1 VIRVKEWEKVM
12 LSSVIYGVSQIY
24 IEQIATEGFS
34 TRLAYGLGFLAVV
47 AILTSIWFYM
57 QWQVVQKK
65 VVQNQRDLTQAQS
78 GQSEFRSKSKGLE
91 KTLEERSKETLELK
105 SKLAKHKRKLH
116 DLQEQQK
123 SSEKKLRDDYTKL
136 ELSLQEKAAF
146 SVQKPS
152 APLKKAAPVIKPKE
166 VTPPDPE
173 KVQVISHLEED
184 NLKLKR
190 QISQL
195 KDDLDKECKAIK
207 TYKYDMRQAARR
219 LEGFRRIDILTKNSL
234 ELADDKLAQLGRDYY
249 DTISELAALKG
260 EVVPPSLV
268 KPQIPEPSAL
278 AEMSEELAPEED
290 KVGAKGLVDFN
301 ASMKEV
307 LQEEEIQAEH
317 AATSASEELPPP
329 TEPELKTE
337 PRAELSE

>member
-1 VIRVKEWEKVM
+1 M

-47 AILTSIWFYM
+47 AIFTSIWFYV
-57 QWQVVQKK
+57 QLQKVQKK
-65 VVQNQRDLTQAQS
+65 AVQNQKDLAQAQS
-78 GQSEFRSKSKGLE
+78 SQSEFRSKSKGLE
-91 KTLEERSKETLELK
+91 KTLEERSKETAELK
-105 SKLAKHKRKLH
+105 SKLAKQKRKLH

-136 ELSLQEKAAF
+136 ESSLQEKAAF

-152 APLKKAAPVIKPKE
+152 APPEKAAPVVKPKE
-166 VTPPDPE
+166 IPPPDPE
-173 KVQVISHLEED
+173 KVQAISHLEED

-190 QISQL
+190 HISQL
-195 KDDLDKECKAIK
+195 KDDLGKERQAIK
-207 TYKYDMRQAARR
+207 TYKHDMRQAARR
-219 LEGFRRIDILTKNSL
+219 LEGFRRIDILTKNRL

-268 KPQIPEPSAL
+268 KPQIPEASAL
-278 AEMSEELAPEED
+278 AEMSDELPPEED
-290 KVGAKGLVDFN
+290 KTGAKGLVDFN

-307 LQEEEIQAEH
+307 LQEEGGQEEH
-317 AATSASEELPPP
+317 AVTSAVTPDLEEVPLP
-329 TEPELKTE
+329 TEPESETE